1 VDSFGNIAKFA
12 QKTKV
17 QTPSFSKAMEDDQL
31 LKYKNKTVKTNP
43 HLHSPNHL
51 LADELSI
58 KLNDKKHFAFYLK
71 MAVLYNHDYLRSLAG
86 QIMENKN
93 AKTPGK
99 LFAYLIKKNN
109 TEQKKESQ
117 VKK

>member
-1 VDSFGNIAKFA
+1 MESLGNIAKFS
-12 QKTKV
+12 QKKSNKSSVFTK
-17 QTPSFSKAMEDDQL
+17 AGDDGQL
-31 LKYKNKTVKTNP
+31 LKYKNKTVKVNP
-43 HLHSPNHL
+43 HLHSPAHL

-58 KLNDKKHFAFYLK
+58 KLNDKKHFTFYLK
-71 MAVLYNHDYLRSLAG
+71 MAVLYNHDYLRNLAG

-109 TEQKKESQ
+109 VEQKKGVTSD
-117 VKK
+117 K